1 MIGFSQCI
9 KPVIA
14 AVHGGCIGGGV
25 DLITAA
31 DIRYCTQDAFF
42 QIKEVDIGIKT
53 LESLVQ
59 FESSTTFAFIS
70 IKVWLPMWVH
80 CSACQK

>member
-1 MIGFSQCI
+1 MNRLFKHLKIDSSEIDYIQYLLFQQCN

-42 QIKEVDIGIKT
+42 QIKEVDIGKFRFRNTEKIDI
-53 LESLVQ
+53 
-59 FESSTTFAFIS
+59 F
-70 IKVWLPMWVH
+70 
-80 CSACQK
+80 